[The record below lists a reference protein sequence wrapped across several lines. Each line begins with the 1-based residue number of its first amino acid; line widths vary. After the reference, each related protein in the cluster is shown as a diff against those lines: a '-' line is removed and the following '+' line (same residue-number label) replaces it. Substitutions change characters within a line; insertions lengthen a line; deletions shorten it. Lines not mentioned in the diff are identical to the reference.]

1 MSSTT
6 QSRMPV
12 APSKMSR
19 QRLTRN
25 SPECACVA
33 WIRGTNHTSANEAFA
48 ASLVTT
54 TGAEAA
60 DGRDDPNREPRLW
73 GLVDTARLRL
83 ASPQSAART
92 RRRECAPQF
101 LSESSWTSAYLRQQ
115 QLHPSAGKYR
125 RDTRIRTHC

>member
-92 RRRECAPQF
+92 HCQIGNLGLA
-101 LSESSWTSAYLRQQ
+101 LRVI
-115 QLHPSAGKYR
+115 LAWLGEVAG
-125 RDTRIRTHC
+125 